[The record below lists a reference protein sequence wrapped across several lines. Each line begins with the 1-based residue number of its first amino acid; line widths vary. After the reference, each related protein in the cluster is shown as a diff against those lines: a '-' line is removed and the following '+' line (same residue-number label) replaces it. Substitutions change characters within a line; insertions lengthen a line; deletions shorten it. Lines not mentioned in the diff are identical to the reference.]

1 VSKQTV
7 KPSSVAARQ
16 RRSTS
21 MARCLLCGV
30 LVLAACLVGA
40 ARELHAKDAVIKS
53 IVVANSAT
61 DLLLYCAVAN
71 SFTPE
76 MVEGIRNGI
85 PVTFT
90 FFVTLEQ
97 KRALLP
103 DRQVASLAFD
113 HTLSYD
119 SLKEMYRLTFPGE
132 NGKSVSTASFA
143 EAKRLM
149 EEVNGFRVAP
159 LRSLVPDGEYTLA
172 VKARLAKKTLPLN
185 FHYIIPFWHLWDFE
199 TDWRTAQFRY

>member
-1 VSKQTV
+1 
-7 KPSSVAARQ
+7 
-16 RRSTS
+16 
-21 MARCLLCGV
+21 MLCGA
-30 LVLAACLVGA
+30 LVLAVCLAGA
-40 ARELHAKDAVIKS
+40 ARTLYAKDAAIKS
-53 IVVANSAT
+53 IVVANSST
-61 DLLLYCAVAN
+61 DLLLYCAVMN

-97 KRALLP
+97 KRAFLP
-103 DRQVASLAFD
+103 DRQVVSLSFD

-119 SLKEMYRLTFPGE
+119 SLKEVYRLTFPGE
-132 NGKSVSTASFA
+132 SGKSVSTASFA

-149 EEVNGFRVAP
+149 EEVNGFHVVP
-159 LRSLVPDGEYTLA
+159 LRSLVPDGEYALA

-199 TDWRTAQFRY
+199 TDWRTARFRY